1 VPVTGRPA
9 GWCDLI
15 ARFWPVDAVVGEN
28 GAFSFIYDRALRRML
43 RFYWQTARQRAV
55 DRRRLNQLCVQIL
68 AEVPGAAVAADQTYR
83 EADLAIDWREDVMPL
98 PAEAVERIVGL
109 FETAGARAKVS
120 SIHVNGWFGDYDK
133 LAMTLRVLR
142 EHFGLG
148 SDAVAGQVLFVGDSP
163 NDAPMFAHFPNSVGV
178 ANVREFEGRLA
189 AEPAWVT
196 EARGGAGFAELAARI
211 LEAR

>member
-1 VPVTGRPA
+1 MPSSAESGCDSEWLAPRPFWNDA
-9 GWCDLI
+9 AHII
-15 ARFWPVDAVVGEN
+15 AA
-28 GAFSFIYDRALRRML
+28 
-43 RFYWQTARQRAV
+43 
-55 DRRRLNQLCVQIL
+55 
-68 AEVPGAAVAADQTYR
+68 VPGCALASDQPYR
-83 EADLAIDWREDVMPL
+83 ETDLAIDYCEDVPPL
-98 PAEAVERIVGL
+98 PLEAASRIAELMREAGL
-109 FETAGARAKVS
+109 TAKVS

-133 LAMTLRVLR
+133 LTMTLRVLR
-142 EHFGLG
+142 ERFSLD

-163 NDAPMFAHFPNSVGV
+163 NDASMFGHFPISVGV